1 MVWGKGSEIY
11 QFFLDEWPHYDH
23 SGDMVPRA
31 TQKNELLCGQK
42 TQTHSHIGQ
51 SFQTIVD

>member
-11 QFFLDEWPHYDH
+11 QFLFNEWPHYDR

-31 TQKNELLCGQK
+31 TQKNELLCGRK
-42 TQTHSHIGQ
+42 TLSAGSLSNQITY
-51 SFQTIVD
+51 F